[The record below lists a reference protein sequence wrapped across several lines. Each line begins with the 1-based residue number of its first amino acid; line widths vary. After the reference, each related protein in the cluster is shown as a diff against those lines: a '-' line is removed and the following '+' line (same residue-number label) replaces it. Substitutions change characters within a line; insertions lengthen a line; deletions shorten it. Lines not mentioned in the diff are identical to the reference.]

1 MTLPGS
7 DADTEF
13 PTPDSPEDD
22 HDFAHITPHDPYAA
36 LRVPDYRR
44 LMIACVALSVGGEVQ
59 AVAVGWELYERTHS
73 ATVLGL
79 IGLVQL
85 LPVYALALPS
95 GHAADRYS
103 RTRLFV
109 ISQSLLALAAV
120 GLAAL
125 SFGHGPVWAFYGCLA
140 LTGIGQ
146 AFARPARWALL
157 PQVVPRD
164 LLQNAVTW
172 KSTSWQFAAI
182 AGPAIGGYII
192 AKAGGAA
199 WAYVLAAIL
208 SGLAI
213 AQIGAIRIRPAPNA
227 SEPTT
232 LGGFLAGFK
241 FIWSNDLI
249 LATITLDLFAVL
261 LGGAQALLPMFASDI
276 LHVGPVGLGW
286 LRSAESIGALMMAL
300 TLAHRRPFQK
310 AGPTLLAAATAFGLA
325 TIGFGLAQDVRLSF
339 LMLLIA
345 GAVDNISVVVRS
357 TLIQTLTPD
366 SMRGRVSAVNS
377 LFIGTS
383 NELGGFESGVT
394 AALFGPI
401 ASVVGGGI
409 GTLLVVAVVVAAWP
423 RLLRLGALHKPHEAA
438 TTP

>member
-1 MTLPGS
+1 
-7 DADTEF
+7 
-13 PTPDSPEDD
+13 
-22 HDFAHITPHDPYAA
+22 
-36 LRVPDYRR
+36 LRIADYRR
-44 LMIACVALSVGGEVQ
+44 LVLACVASSIGGEIQ
-59 AVAVGWELYERTHS
+59 AVAIGWELYERTRS

-85 LPVYALALPS
+85 LPVYLLALPS

-109 ISQSLLALAAV
+109 ISEALLALAAAGMAV
-120 GLAAL
+120 L
-125 SFGHGPVWAFYGCLA
+125 SFGGGPVWAFYACLA
-140 LTGIGQ
+140 LTGTGQ
-146 AFARPARWALL
+146 ALLRPARWALM

-164 LLQNAVTW
+164 VLQNAVTW
-172 KSTSWQFAAI
+172 NSMSWQTAAI
-182 AGPAIGGYII
+182 AGPAIGGTII
-192 AKAGGAA
+192 ALAGGAA
-199 WAYVLAAIL
+199 WAYVLTAVLSTLAIL
-208 SGLAI
+208 
-213 AQIGAIRIRPAPNA
+213 QIGSIRAKPAPKPT
-227 SEPTT
+227 EPTK
-232 LGGFLAGFK
+232 LGTFLAGFK

-276 LHVGPVGLGW
+276 LHVGPAGLGW

-310 AGPTLLAAATAFGLA
+310 AGPTLIAAVTAFGLA
-325 TIGFGLAQDVRLSF
+325 MVGFGLSRDVQLSF

-383 NELGGFESGVT
+383 NELGGFESGLT
-394 AALFGPI
+394 AAFFGPI

-423 RLLRLGALHKPHEAA
+423 RLLRLGPLHKPS
-438 TTP
+438 

>member
-1 MTLPGS
+1 VPP
-7 DADTEF
+7 DENEDPYFAAADKK
-13 PTPDSPEDD
+13 
-22 HDFAHITPHDPYAA
+22 HDPYAA
-36 LRVPDYRR
+36 LRIADYRR
-44 LMIACVALSVGGEVQ
+44 LVLACVASSIGGEIQ
-59 AVAVGWELYERTHS
+59 AVAIGWELYERTRS

-85 LPVYALALPS
+85 LPVYLLALPS

-109 ISQSLLALAAV
+109 IAEALLALAAAGMAV
-120 GLAAL
+120 L
-125 SFGHGPVWAFYGCLA
+125 SFGGGPVWAFYACLA
-140 LTGIGQ
+140 LTGTGQ
-146 AFARPARWALL
+146 ALLRPARWALM

-172 KSTSWQFAAI
+172 NSTSWQTAAI
-182 AGPAIGGYII
+182 AGPAIGGTII
-192 AKAGGAA
+192 ALAGGAA
-199 WAYVLAAIL
+199 WAYVLTAVL

-213 AQIGAIRIRPAPNA
+213 VQIGSIRAKPAPNPT
-227 SEPTT
+227 EPTT
-232 LGGFLAGFK
+232 LGTFLAGFK

-276 LHVGPVGLGW
+276 LHVGPAGLGW

-310 AGPTLLAAATAFGLA
+310 AGPTLVVAVTAFGLA
-325 TIGFGLAQDVRLSF
+325 MVGFGLSRDVRLSF

-383 NELGGFESGVT
+383 NELGGFESGLT
-394 AALFGPI
+394 AAFFGPI

-409 GTLLVVAVVVAAWP
+409 GTLVVVAVVVVAWP
-423 RLLRLGALHKPHEAA
+423 RLLSLGPLHKPS
-438 TTP
+438 

>member
-1 MTLPGS
+1 LTLPGS

-13 PTPDSPEDD
+13 PVPPDQK
-22 HDFAHITPHDPYAA
+22 HDPYAA
-36 LRVPDYRR
+36 LRIVDYRR
-44 LMIACVALSVGGEVQ
+44 LMVACVASSIGGEIQ
-59 AVAVGWELYERTHS
+59 AVAIGWELYERTRS

-85 LPVYALALPS
+85 LPVYLLALPS

-109 ISQSLLALAAV
+109 IAEALLALAAAGMAV
-120 GLAAL
+120 L
-125 SFGHGPVWAFYGCLA
+125 SFAGGPVWAFYACLA
-140 LTGIGQ
+140 LTGTGQ
-146 AFARPARWALL
+146 ALLRPARWALM

-164 LLQNAVTW
+164 VLQNAVTW
-172 KSTSWQFAAI
+172 NSMSWQTAAI
-182 AGPAIGGYII
+182 AGPAIGGTII
-192 AKAGGAA
+192 ALAGGAA
-199 WAYVLAAIL
+199 WAYVLTAVL
-208 SGLAI
+208 SALAI
-213 AQIGAIRIRPAPNA
+213 VQIGSIRTKPAPNPT
-227 SEPTT
+227 EPTT
-232 LGGFLAGFK
+232 LGTFLAGFK

-276 LHVGPVGLGW
+276 LHVGPAGLGW

-310 AGPTLLAAATAFGLA
+310 AGPTLLAAVTAFGLA
-325 TIGFGLAQDVRLSF
+325 MVGFGLSRDVRLSF

-383 NELGGFESGVT
+383 NELGGFESGLT
-394 AALFGPI
+394 AAFFGPI

-409 GTLLVVAVVVAAWP
+409 GTLVVVAVVVAAWP
-423 RLLRLGALHKPHEAA
+423 RLLRLGPLHKPS
-438 TTP
+438 

>member
-1 MTLPGS
+1 VTLPGS

-13 PTPDSPEDD
+13 PAPPEPEEDRY
-22 HDFAHITPHDPYAA
+22 FAPVARHDPYAA
-36 LRVPDYRR
+36 LRIADYRR
-44 LMIACVALSVGGEVQ
+44 LMLACVASSIGGEVQ
-59 AVAVGWELYERTHS
+59 AVAVGWELYERTRS
-73 ATVLGL
+73 PAVLGL

-109 ISQSLLALAAV
+109 IAEALLALAAV
-120 GLAAL
+120 GLAIL
-125 SFGHGPVWAFYGCLA
+125 SFGGGPVWAFYACLA
-140 LTGIGQ
+140 LTGMGQ
-146 AFARPARWALL
+146 ALLRPARWALM
-157 PQVVPRD
+157 PQVVPREH
-164 LLQNAVTW
+164 LQNAVTW
-172 KSTSWQFAAI
+172 NSTSWQFAAI
-182 AGPAIGGYII
+182 AGPAVGGTII
-192 AKAGGAA
+192 AMAGGAG
-199 WAYVLAAIL
+199 WAYVLTAVL
-208 SGLAI
+208 SVLAI
-213 AQIGAIRIRPAPNA
+213 VQIGSIHTRPAANPT
-227 SEPTT
+227 EPTT
-232 LGGFLAGFK
+232 LGSFLAGFK

-276 LHVGPVGLGW
+276 LHVGPEGLGW

-310 AGPTLLAAATAFGLA
+310 AGPTLLMAVSAFGLA
-325 TIGFGLAQDVRLSF
+325 MIGFGLARDVRLSF

-423 RLLRLGALHKPHEAA
+423 RLLRLGPLHKPS
-438 TTP
+438 

>member
-13 PTPDSPEDD
+13 PAPATPKEDPY
-22 HDFAHITPHDPYAA
+22 FASAAKHDPYAA
-36 LRVPDYRR
+36 LRIADYRR
-44 LMIACVALSVGGEVQ
+44 LMLACVASSIGGEVQ
-59 AVAVGWELYERTHS
+59 AVAVGWELYERTRS

-109 ISQSLLALAAV
+109 IAQALLTLAAV

-125 SFGHGPVWAFYGCLA
+125 SFGGGPVWAFYACLA
-140 LTGIGQ
+140 VTGTGQ
-146 AFARPARWALL
+146 ALLRPARWALM

-164 LLQNAVTW
+164 ALQNAVTW
-172 KSTSWQFAAI
+172 NSTSWQLAAI
-182 AGPAIGGYII
+182 AGPAIGGYLI
-192 AKAGGAA
+192 ARAGGAA
-199 WAYVLAAIL
+199 WAYALTAVLSVLAIV
-208 SGLAI
+208 
-213 AQIGAIRIRPAPNA
+213 QIGAIRTRPAPNPT
-227 SEPTT
+227 EPTT
-232 LGGFLAGFK
+232 LGTFLAGFK
-241 FIWSNDLI
+241 FIGTNDLI

-276 LHVGPVGLGW
+276 LHVGPEGLGW
-286 LRSAESIGALMMAL
+286 LRSAESIGAVMMAL
-300 TLAHRRPFQK
+300 VIAHRRPFRK
-310 AGPTLLAAATAFGLA
+310 AGPTLIAAVSAFGLA
-325 TIGFGLAQDVRLSF
+325 MIGFGLSRDVRLSF

-394 AALFGPI
+394 AAMFGPI

-409 GTLLVVAVVVAAWP
+409 GTLLVVAVVVATWP
-423 RLLRLGALHKPHEAA
+423 KLLRLGPLHKPSEAA
-438 TTP
+438 TPS